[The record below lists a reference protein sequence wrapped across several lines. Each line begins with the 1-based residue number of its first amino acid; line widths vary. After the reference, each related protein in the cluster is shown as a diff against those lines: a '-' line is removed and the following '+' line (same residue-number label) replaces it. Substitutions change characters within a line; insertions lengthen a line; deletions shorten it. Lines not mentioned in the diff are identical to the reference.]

1 MYSQEALDKL
11 KKEYKEFYDKSAG
24 MAKSELEIK
33 VFSKLRLGM
42 LDTMVEKLINKK
54 DDKETYDF
62 LKEQFLKWDEE
73 FMKEDIEK
81 LKSAKESA
89 K

>member
-73 FMKEDIEK
+73 FMEEDIEK